1 MNRSDIRTAI
11 TERLAIPSIGD
22 GLLPAATLNL
32 IIDRSLSTISAARD
46 WPWLL
51 TSASIYFSPS
61 SATIPSDFI
70 RSRQLTYGG
79 NPVQWINL
87 EDYLD
92 SDRLDTTYGWTIIGQ
107 TAYLSPAPTASANGV
122 LYYYR
127 NEPSLT
133 SDTSIPLMPTAHHP
147 LIVAHASHSA
157 AQVRQDESR
166 ASIYFAEYT
175 NILNGMKDDLKQN
188 SGRRIQTSRVRRY
201 STWS

>member
-1 MNRSDIRTAI
+1 MNRSEIRTAI

-22 GLLPAATLNL
+22 GLLPAATLNS
-32 IIDRSLSTISAARD
+32 IINRSLSTISAAKD

-51 TSASIYFSPS
+51 TSKSIYFSPS

-70 RSRQLTYGG
+70 RSRQLVYNTCS
-79 NPVQWINL
+79 VQWISL

-92 SDRLDTTYGWTIIGQ
+92 KDRLDTTYGWTIIGQ
-107 TAYLSPAPTASANGV
+107 TAYLSPAPTSSDNGT

-133 SDTSIPLMPTAHHP
+133 SDTSVPLMPTAHHP
-147 LIVAHASHSA
+147 VIVALASHSA
-157 AQVRQDESR
+157 AQARQDESR
-166 ASIYFAEYT
+166 AAIYFAEYA
-175 NILNGMKDDLKQN
+175 NILNSMKDDLKQN
-188 SGRRIQTSRVRRY
+188 SARRIQTSRVRRY